1 MVSYSCVSSDS
12 IQYII
17 KYFSRVTSL
26 WVKNLTHLKIK
37 RDWFITIDCIL
48 FTTEE
53 KVRNSSDVWLHHIIA
68 MGVLL
73 VTQTV

>member
-1 MVSYSCVSSDS
+1 M
-12 IQYII
+12 
-17 KYFSRVTSL
+17 SL

-37 RDWFITIDCIL
+37 RDWFITIDCIWS
-48 FTTEE
+48 TTEE
-53 KVRNSSDVWLHHIIA
+53 KVRNSSDVWLHHIIV